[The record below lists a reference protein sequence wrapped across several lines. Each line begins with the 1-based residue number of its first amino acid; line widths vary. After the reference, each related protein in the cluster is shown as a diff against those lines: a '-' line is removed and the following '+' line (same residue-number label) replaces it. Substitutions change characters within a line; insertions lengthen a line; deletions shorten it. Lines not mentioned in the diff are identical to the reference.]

1 MVLIPQE
8 LGLNVGTGKS
18 PAIGTGVDLLGSPP
32 GASKA
37 LPCCSQPS
45 EVPVKALHAGTVRA
59 VPNMPWVAEITFP
72 L

>member
-18 PAIGTGVDLLGSPP
+18 PAIGTGVDLLG
-32 GASKA
+32 
-37 LPCCSQPS
+37 CSQPS